1 MPAGNLGAVTGAS
14 TLPTAGTETIVTF
27 VEVAFG
33 APNKGRLVPESPT
46 VEELVATPLARRAD
60 GVSSLATTAEEAL
73 EEVLAGDSP
82 TWAVTADARA
92 EDALVA
98 AIREL
103 AFALDRRVTGMVGDE
118 KSIIFFVLSTMSS
131 L

>member
-60 GVSSLATTAEEAL
+60 GVSSLATAEEAL

-82 TWAVTADARA
+82 TWAVPADARA